1 MTIRRFSV
9 AVIVLGAL
17 LASVGTIQ
25 ADESFTRR
33 SLNGTNAF
41 SGAGTFGGLPAAVVG
56 LNTFDGRGICQISA
70 RLNSPLLGG
79 VMALA
84 SASARERRCKWR
96 REVSKRAER
105 LTHSCR
111 NLVRILDADTP

>member
-41 SGAGTFGGLPAAVVG
+41 SGAGTFGGLPADLSSRKKDYLKAAG
-56 LNTFDGRGICQISA
+56 YGR
-70 RLNSPLLGG
+70 
-79 VMALA
+79 
-84 SASARERRCKWR
+84 
-96 REVSKRAER
+96 KRAR
-105 LTHSCR
+105 
-111 NLVRILDADTP
+111 